1 MLFID
6 VDMIDSL
13 YIIYYIKKDISGNTP
28 GYTW

>member
-1 MLFID
+1 MLFI